1 MLLQELSGEPLAV
14 EKEGQHVLIGER
26 ITDIGCG
33 GDEDEVSN
41 ILFAMSLFCFIE
53 HIGHSLL
60 VCAS

>member
-1 MLLQELSGEPLAV
+1 MICLLILQELSGEPLVV

-41 ILFAMSLFCFIE
+41 IVKLKQMVGKVFK
-53 HIGHSLL
+53 GH
-60 VCAS
+60 